1 MVICPQ
7 CNIEHASGEEFCKI
21 CGKFLLVVEEPNL
34 EEEIKRGNLI
44 CPKCQIIYKKGCYCR
59 KCGSLLMQGDPSQEA
74 DVQISGKKSIKRL
87 SKKWLRLLKEKKELE
102 SCMTKLETQREK
114 VSSDVLHP
122 LFGHYQDRLKSL
134 SPLHRGMEAEL
145 ESIKKRASE
154 EIDLLGKELKPIR
167 KRLEEFQFLYKL
179 GAVINNDFMREKKHL
194 RKEIKSR
201 EKSLKKHRQILS
213 LLPSKMGGSIVSPG
227 LTWNTFRPLILLI
240 ASGMMILLSAGG
252 YFLWQGY
259 SQPNKPIPNEIVTPS
274 TTPPPPHGL
283 DTVIEDHEIK
293 KIRSLFE
300 NIRQANLQKDIDLF
314 ISCFSR
320 DFKGM
325 EGKRLDTLRMWENFN
340 YLSLSYDLKDQ
351 MISGD
356 TANVRLEWLV
366 RTSKKVSG
374 ERQNG
379 KTLLDVILKREDNL
393 WKIKEIKPVN

>member
-1 MVICPQ
+1 
-7 CNIEHASGEEFCKI
+7 
-21 CGKFLLVVEEPNL
+21 
-34 EEEIKRGNLI
+34 
-44 CPKCQIIYKKGCYCR
+44 
-59 KCGSLLMQGDPSQEA
+59 MQGDPSQEA
-74 DVQISGKKSIKRL
+74 DVQISGKKSIKKL

-227 LTWNTFRPLILLI
+227 LTWNTFRPFILLI

-252 YFLWQGY
+252 YFLWQGH

-283 DTVIEDHEIK
+283 DTVIEDHEVE

-300 NIRQANLQKDIDLF
+300 NVRQANLQEDIDLF

-325 EGKRLDTLRMWENFN
+325 EGKRLDTLKMWENYD

-351 MISGD
+351 ALSGD
-356 TANVRLEWLV
+356 TAKVRLEWLV
-366 RTSKKVSG
+366 RTSKKVNG
-374 ERQNG
+374 QRQNG
-379 KTLLDVILKREDNL
+379 KTLLDVILKREGNL